1 MAFNSVPPGFA
12 SRTSF
17 VLKRMEKVE
26 ETNGVNASKQEPIQM
41 DSTADLTDMD
51 KLKRSLQH
59 RPWILFDQNDY
70 NSEEPESEQF
80 DMDPPAKT
88 CLPKGVTHGCPDC
101 SDCLKVTGR
110 WRPEDARIDV
120 LEEAPV
126 FHPTEEEFKDMLK
139 YIATIRARAEQYGIC
154 RIVPPPSWKPPCL
167 IKEYPIWKRST
178 FSTHIQ
184 RIDGLRNQSSPSK
197 MVGFYES
204 TKKKRRR
211 ILRVGLDSGS
221 TSSPGETG
229 HSYVKGFEPEPGREF
244 TLENFK
250 RYAADFK
257 SQYFRKSEVTG
268 RQEKWVPSLE
278 NIEAEYKRITENPT
292 EEIEVLCGENLET
305 KALGSGFPTVSKDS
319 NPLATS
325 DHPEYLASGW
335 NLNNL
340 PRLPGSLLS
349 FESHDTCHI
358 LVPQA
363 RVGMCFS
370 SFHWKVEE
378 HHLYSL
384 AYTHLGAS
392 KIWYGVPG
400 KYSVNFEAAMRSFF
414 SESSSE
420 QPELQNGL
428 VKQLPP
434 STLKSQGIPVFRCI
448 QSPGEFVLV
457 LPGAYHSGFDCGFNF
472 SETAC
477 VAPLDWLPH
486 GQEAVELYCE
496 QGRKTSISH
505 DKLLLGAAR
514 EAVRA
519 QWDSLFR
526 KNTSDHFLWKDAY
539 GKDGIL
545 THVFKSRLSSE
556 AICRKYLCKSKQ
568 SRRMKS
574 NFDVTSKKEC
584 SICLRDLHFSAAA
597 CPCSADR
604 YSCLLHAKQL
614 CSCAWS
620 DKIFLYRHQIDH
632 LYLLLEALE
641 GKLDAV
647 FKWGKDDLGLALH
660 VHRPKNIGH
669 VDGPTT
675 NAQKTKQKE
684 SMSQDAFRAELKA
697 RMLQSII
704 SSKLKANDHPSGT
717 LDAATANVNDTNSVS
732 SIQAKVKAHVLQ
744 STILNEQKAK
754 ENTVGPTI
762 IPNTTGN
769 NAPSLPTEAMKGTN
783 NTPLPPTEAIE
794 ETSDVSSVSTSE
806 TSSSDSEDLIPDLD
820 FLFRGKEQAACPL
833 EKGSV
838 PGKLSKGGHPAD
850 NGASS
855 NPLVS
860 ENQTS
865 RKAGSQSG
873 IVLLSDDSDG

>member
-41 DSTADLTDMD
+41 DSTSDLTDMD

-59 RPWILFDQNDY
+59 RPWILFDQR
-70 NSEEPESEQF
+70 
-80 DMDPPAKT
+80 PPAKT

-154 RIVPPPSWKPPCL
+154 RIVPPPSWKPQCL
-167 IKEYPIWKRST
+167 IKEYTMWKRST

-244 TLENFK
+244 TLENFE

-257 SQYFRKSEVTG
+257 IQYFCKSEVRG
-268 RQEKWVPSLE
+268 RQDKWVPSLE
-278 NIEAEYKRITENPT
+278 NIEAEYKLITENPT
-292 EEIEVLCGENLET
+292 EEIEVLCGDNLET

-349 FESHDTCHI
+349 FESHDTCNI

-384 AYTHLGAS
+384 AYTHLGAP

-400 KYSVNFEAAMRSFF
+400 KYSVNFEAAMRSSF

-420 QPELQNGL
+420 HPELRNWL

-448 QSPGEFVLV
+448 QSPGEFVL
-457 LPGAYHSGFDCGFNF
+457 
-472 SETAC
+472 
-477 VAPLDWLPH
+477 
-486 GQEAVELYCE
+486 EAVELYCE

-526 KNTSDHFLWKDAY
+526 KNTSDNFLCKDDY

-556 AICRKYLCKSKQ
+556 ALWRKYLCNSSQ

-574 NFDVTSKKEC
+574 NFDATSKKEC
-584 SICLRDLHFSAAA
+584 SICLRDLHFSAAF

-620 DKIFLYRHQIDH
+620 DKVFLYRHRIDD
-632 LYLLLEALE
+632 LYLLLDALE

-660 VHRPKNIGH
+660 VHHQKNIGH
-669 VDGPTT
+669 VDGPTS
-675 NAQKTKQKE
+675 NAEKTKPKE
-684 SMSQDAFRAELKA
+684 SMSQDAISAELKA

-704 SSKLKANDHPSGT
+704 SRKLKANDHPSGT
-717 LDAATANVNDTNSVS
+717 LDAATVNVNDTNSVS
-732 SIQAKVKAHVLQ
+732 SILAKVKAHVLQ

-754 ENTVGPTI
+754 ENTLGPTI
-762 IPNTTGN
+762 TPSTRGN

-783 NTPLPPTEAIE
+783 NTPLPLTEAME

-806 TSSSDSEDLIPDLD
+806 TSSSDSQDLIPDLD

-838 PGKLSKGGHPAD
+838 PGKLSKGGHPAN

-855 NPLVS
+855 SPFVS

-865 RKAGSQSG
+865 RQAGSQSG